1 MDYHT
6 VVWSHEITLPGQRT
20 SASKAREFV
29 RHHLREHGLS
39 DLADDVQLVASELAT
54 NAVVHARTPF
64 TLTLQVMTRQ
74 VLLLKV
80 KDRAPSAP
88 VLVVAP
94 VLHRGHAASGM
105 ALVERISRDWGVTG
119 HADGS
124 KSVWA
129 SFDVPPMS
137 THDSWTARARS
148 QTRPQLIGTDQTPS
162 GAPLRQQQRFGH
174 TRRVR

>member
-6 VVWSHEITLPGQRT
+6 VVWSHEIKFPGQRT
-20 SASKAREFV
+20 SVSGAREFV
-29 RHHLREHGLS
+29 GHHLREHGLS
-39 DLADDVQLVASELAT
+39 ELADDVQLVASELAT

-64 TLTLQVMTRQ
+64 TLTLQLMTRQ
-74 VLLLKV
+74 VLMLKV
-80 KDRAPSAP
+80 RDRAPSAP

-94 VLHRGHAASGM
+94 VLQQGHAARRGM

-137 THDSWTARARS
+137 TRDSWTARGRK
-148 QTRPQLIGTDQTPS
+148 S
-162 GAPLRQQQRFGH
+162 G
-174 TRRVR
+174 